1 MSESPAP
8 LAGTLVVDLSRHL
21 PGPLVSRLLRDLG
34 ARVVKVEEPRS
45 GDPVREAPPFVAGE
59 SALAGI
65 LLSGIESLAL
75 DLKRQAAR
83 DVLHAWLA
91 RADVLV
97 ESFRPGTL
105 TRLGLDPE
113 ELRERY
119 PRLVLCSV
127 SGWGQDGPWAARAG
141 HDLNYQAVA
150 GVVGTTGA
158 MPPAPTADILGAWSG
173 TASILAA
180 LLERERTGKGT
191 WLDVSLTDAA
201 VHSNLAAWA
210 SAAGGPGSRGLG
222 LSGNLPCYRLYETA
236 DSELLS
242 VACLEERFWRGFCDA
257 AGRDDLRPLQY
268 ETSEAA
274 HRRVEGV
281 VRQRRLADWME
292 RLAAFDLPVEPV
304 ATPVAA
310 ARHPQVRA
318 RGVLVRD
325 ARARPRLRFP
335 VRFGTERPG
344 GIAGLPDLGEDT
356 ERLLEEV
363 GSPLLGLRKGQRRRE
378 GVGRRGRLRSWL
390 RRRILE
396 RRTRKAD

>member
-1 MSESPAP
+1 
-8 LAGTLVVDLSRHL
+8 VI
-21 PGPLVSRLLRDLG
+21 
-34 ARVVKVEEPRS
+34 KVEEPRS

-65 LLSGIESLAL
+65 LLAGVESLAL
-75 DLKRQAAR
+75 DLKRRAAR
-83 DVLHAWLA
+83 DVLHDWLA

-105 TRLGLDPE
+105 ARLGLDPE

-127 SGWGQDGPWAARAG
+127 SGWGQDGPWATRAG
-141 HDLNYQAVA
+141 HDLSYQAVA

-158 MPPAPTADILGAWSG
+158 MPPAPTADVLGAWSA

-180 LLERERTGKGT
+180 LLERERTGEGV

-210 SAAGGPGSRGLG
+210 SVAGGPGARGVG
-222 LSGNLPCYRLYETA
+222 LSGTLPCYRLYETA
-236 DSELLS
+236 DGELLA

-268 ETSEAA
+268 DVSEEA
-274 HRRVEGV
+274 HRRVARAI
-281 VRQRRLADWME
+281 RQRSLAEWTE
-292 RLAAFDLPVEPV
+292 RLSGFDLPVEPI
-304 ATPVAA
+304 ATPALA
-310 ARHPQVRA
+310 ARHPQVEA
-318 RGVLVRD
+318 RGVLASD
-325 ARARPRLRFP
+325 DRARPRLRFP
-335 VRFGTERPG
+335 VRFGRERPG
-344 GIAGLPDLGEDT
+344 AGGPLPDLGQDT
-356 ERLLEEV
+356 ERLLEEI
-363 GSPLLGLRKGQRRRE
+363 GSPFAEMRSGERKRE

-390 RRRILE
+390 RRKILE
-396 RRTRKAD
+396 RRTRSQD